1 MFVISHELSSRV
13 QTHICTKCIYSY
25 EFTKQK
31 GNSLI
36 GQSLN
41 KDYMGEFDMKR
52 MVSDPMISNLFKPFN
67 QSDLNYKTGQ
77 VPLHN

>member
-1 MFVISHELSSRV
+1 MLTGAYSISCMFVISHELSSRV
-13 QTHICTKCIYSY
+13 QTHICTKCIDSY

-41 KDYMGEFDMKR
+41 KDYMGEFDMK
-52 MVSDPMISNLFKPFN
+52 DGF
-67 QSDLNYKTGQ
+67 
-77 VPLHN
+77 